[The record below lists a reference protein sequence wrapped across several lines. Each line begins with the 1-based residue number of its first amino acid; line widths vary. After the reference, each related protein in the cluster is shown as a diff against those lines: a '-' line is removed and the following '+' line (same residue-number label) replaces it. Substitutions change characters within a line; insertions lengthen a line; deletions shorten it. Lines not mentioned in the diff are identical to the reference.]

1 MDDED
6 IKLSDEEEKSTD
18 FESFL
23 DGSARYRPEVLT
35 KGSGLNILSK
45 IQDLKEFF
53 SKCSCNKNE
62 DDESSMDSS
71 EREPPPKR
79 YIYWGPAYDIENNAE
94 HENKKTAR
102 LPHLENEQTN
112 LMGSK
117 FVTNYVST
125 TKYSPI
131 TFLPLNLFE
140 QFRKKANLYFLVIA
154 ILAFT
159 ELSPKSPVF
168 SVAPL
173 VFVLAVSAVKE
184 AYEDYKR
191 YEMDKE
197 INNRLVDVCR
207 PNPEGIGWC
216 FKKLAWDQVQIGDVI
231 RVTKETRA
239 FPADILLLQSS
250 TNQGLCNIE
259 TANLDGETN
268 LKIKQAVGATYS
280 LPTDEDGDD
289 YPFNKQLQF
298 KLESEV
304 CTSVYAYIC
313 HLCVCVCVCE
323 YAI

>member
-1 MDDED
+1 
-6 IKLSDEEEKSTD
+6 
-18 FESFL
+18 
-23 DGSARYRPEVLT
+23 
-35 KGSGLNILSK
+35 
-45 IQDLKEFF
+45 
-53 SKCSCNKNE
+53 
-62 DDESSMDSS
+62 
-71 EREPPPKR
+71 
-79 YIYWGPAYDIENNAE
+79 
-94 HENKKTAR
+94 
-102 LPHLENEQTN
+102 
-112 LMGSK
+112 MGSK

-304 CTSVYAYIC
+304 CTSLYAYIC
-313 HLCVCVCVCE
+313 HLCVYVCANMRCDVLLKAPHENISKWVGALYFDGEDKPIPVGMNQFILRGCTLRNTDWIIGIVVFTGVETKIALNNKETAFKRSNVCVFCFLR
-323 YAI
+323 IG